1 MKTYL
6 TALQSFSTRNKMYIN
21 ILYMYIY
28 YIVHVH
34 WHTYNIRSKLHS
46 RRMYY
51 NICYIVIKN
60 AKRKLHTLCKCKN
73 TATYTAWRGTWKA
86 TACGSKIFSLVKIL
100 VHY

>member
-1 MKTYL
+1 
-6 TALQSFSTRNKMYIN
+6 MYIG
-21 ILYMYIY
+21 IHTT
-28 YIVHVH
+28 YIVSYIVV
-34 WHTYNIRSKLHS
+34 
-46 RRMYY
+46 RMYY